1 MRYAAA
7 SGFWSR
13 CATTLA
19 TRTSQTDPCSR
30 KSNQSTGR
38 VSWPR
43 DRSTSFSHTWGGLN
57 GARPSVRTAA
67 ITTSHGSLTSQ
78 AITVG
83 PSEDLPVEP
92 ERCGPVVALVGAGA
106 GGGEV
111 FRVDVQKDV
120 ASIHV
125 QEERMRELDVDAGS
139 GVGAPLV
146 LVDRARDV
154 SAPVQLQGVERASPE
169 DVEAEARVLQGI
181 QHGRELH

>member
-83 PSEDLPVEP
+83 PSEELPVEP
-92 ERCGPVVALVGAGA
+92 ERCGPVVALVGAGV

-111 FRVDVQKDV
+111 LRIDLEEDV
-120 ASIHV
+120 ASVHV
-125 QEERMRELDVDAGS
+125 QEERMRELDVNAGS
-139 GVGAPLV
+139 CVRRPLV

-154 SAPVQLQGVERASPE
+154 PASIQLQGVVRASSE
-169 DVEAEARVLQGI
+169 DVKAEARVL
-181 QHGRELH
+181 